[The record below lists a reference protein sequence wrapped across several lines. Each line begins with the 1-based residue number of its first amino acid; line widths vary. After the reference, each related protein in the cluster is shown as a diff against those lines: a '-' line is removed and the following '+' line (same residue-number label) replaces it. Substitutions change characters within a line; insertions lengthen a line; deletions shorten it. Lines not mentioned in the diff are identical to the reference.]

1 MRRARRGSLLD
12 LFLLSL
18 VLLWVVCAGARYY
31 ALRVREAS
39 VETTDFLVELE
50 SDEVDAAVGECLAV
64 GERLYTEGGELFGVI
79 ESVEAVDAE
88 VRVLSDGV
96 WKEGAWDRTLRCRL
110 RISVRVEGHLG
121 DGVLLLRGGV
131 PLVKDERLLL
141 DAPLAR
147 VGARV
152 RTLSKASPK
161 IGASEVDF

>member
-1 MRRARRGSLLD
+1 MKRARRGSLLD

-39 VETTDFLVELE
+39 VGTADYLIELE
-50 SDEVDAAVGECLAV
+50 SDEVDAAVGESLSV
-64 GERLYTEGGELFGVI
+64 GEVLYRESGEAFGVI

-88 VRVLSDGV
+88 VRVLSGGA
-96 WKEGAWDRTLRCRL
+96 WAEGAWDRALRCRL
-110 RISVRVEGHLG
+110 RISVRVEGYLG

-147 VGARV
+147 LDTRV
-152 RTLSKASPK
+152 RSLSPAPPEIK
-161 IGASEVDF
+161 ASEVDF